1 MKKQLLA
8 RIILLAILSVNVS
21 FASANQKTQ
30 NYASLNTMELQKMV
44 EKLSLSG
51 EVPFEMGIEL
61 MKRWSHS

>member
-61 MKRWSHS
+61 

>member
-8 RIILLAILSVNVS
+8 RIVLLALLSVNVS
-21 FASANQKTQ
+21 FASVNQKTK
-30 NYASLNTMELQKMV
+30 NYAAVNTVELQKMV

-61 MKRWSHS
+61 IKRWSHS

>member
-1 MKKQLLA
+1 MKKQLLS

-21 FASANQKTQ
+21 FASANQITQ

-44 EKLSLSG
+44 EKLSLSW
-51 EVPFEMGIEL
+51 EVPFEMGIKL

>member
-1 MKKQLLA
+1 MKKQLLS

>member
-1 MKKQLLA
+1 MKKQLLS

-21 FASANQKTQ
+21 FASANQITH
-30 NYASLNTMELQKMV
+30 NYSSLNTMELQKMV